1 MEIEY
6 SRPGVKDRVIFG
18 ELVPYGKLW
27 RTGANATTTISF
39 SEDVTISGNKLKA
52 GEYSIFTIP
61 HEKRIK
67 VIFNSDAEA
76 REGSYDESRNAAT
89 IDVPLEDARENVE
102 RMRFTFENVE
112 DASVDLTF
120 SWAGKSFAVPIT
132 MDTHALVE
140 ARMEEKLREGDQ
152 PYNFYHAAAG
162 YYLDR
167 DVKRAVKYAEKSTEM
182 EGRYW
187 NVTTL
192 ARAYAAAGDKDSAIK
207 AAEWGA
213 RLAEE
218 GGSDYYIQV
227 NKEIMNS
234 MK

>member
-1 MEIEY
+1 MRKLILTFALTAAIGVAGAQTFPEPSPRAQTEQRVGLTQMEIEY

-27 RTGANATTTISF
+27 RTGANATTTIRF

-102 RMRFTFENVE
+102 R
-112 DASVDLTF
+112 
-120 SWAGKSFAVPIT
+120 
-132 MDTHALVE
+132 
-140 ARMEEKLREGDQ
+140 
-152 PYNFYHAAAG
+152 
-162 YYLDR
+162 
-167 DVKRAVKYAEKSTEM
+167 
-182 EGRYW
+182 
-187 NVTTL
+187 
-192 ARAYAAAGDKDSAIK
+192 
-207 AAEWGA
+207 
-213 RLAEE
+213 
-218 GGSDYYIQV
+218 
-227 NKEIMNS
+227 
-234 MK
+234 